1 MNDQEIAIVFAMKG
15 LKDTQKMKKRVT
27 NKDYADAVKNYR
39 VTTTGTGTAPSE
51 SAISKLL
58 NGKSQKK
65 IDKRK
70 KHVEKRGRKRKVTPK
85 ELRNMITV
93 HNRLE
98 KNNRGKNVS
107 ARMVNENWKTEQQ
120 VSNNTI
126 SRYFRENDMPW
137 RPVFRCQALTEEKK
151 EDRVVW
157 G

>member
-70 KHVEKRGRKRKVTPK
+70 
-85 ELRNMITV
+85 
-93 HNRLE
+93 NREPQKYL
-98 KNNRGKNVS
+98 GFDFFLL
-107 ARMVNENWKTEQQ
+107 
-120 VSNNTI
+120 I
-126 SRYFRENDMPW
+126 F
-137 RPVFRCQALTEEKK
+137 LKK
-151 EDRVVW
+151 W
-157 G
+157 IFF

>member
-70 KHVEKRGRKRKVTPK
+70 NREPQKYLGFDFFLLIFFEKMDFFSKFFSKIFFRKKIRKKIHFFKKINKKKSNHSIKKMTILLARG
-85 ELRNMITV
+85 
-93 HNRLE
+93 
-98 KNNRGKNVS
+98 
-107 ARMVNENWKTEQQ
+107 
-120 VSNNTI
+120 
-126 SRYFRENDMPW
+126 
-137 RPVFRCQALTEEKK
+137 C
-151 EDRVVW
+151 
-157 G
+157 